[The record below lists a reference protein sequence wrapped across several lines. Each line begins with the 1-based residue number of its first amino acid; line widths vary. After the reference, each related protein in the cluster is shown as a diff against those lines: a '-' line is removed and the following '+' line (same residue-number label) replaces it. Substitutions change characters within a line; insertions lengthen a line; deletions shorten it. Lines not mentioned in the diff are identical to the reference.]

1 MPIYEYKCECSPDS
15 IVPKERSINSIEPN
29 YLCNECVKD
38 YKDITAHLVYSLK
51 VTGFI
56 KQIILSSLN

>member
-1 MPIYEYKCECSPDS
+1 
-15 IVPKERSINSIEPN
+15 V
-29 YLCNECVKD
+29 VKD

-56 KQIILSSLN
+56 KQIMLSNLN